1 MKLTKVD
8 VIPPAKV
15 NLAINLKTA
24 SKIGLTL
31 SSEIVQS
38 ASKVYR

>member
-1 MKLTKVD
+1 MKG
-8 VIPPAKV
+8 AQV

-31 SSEIVQS
+31 PAEIVQS